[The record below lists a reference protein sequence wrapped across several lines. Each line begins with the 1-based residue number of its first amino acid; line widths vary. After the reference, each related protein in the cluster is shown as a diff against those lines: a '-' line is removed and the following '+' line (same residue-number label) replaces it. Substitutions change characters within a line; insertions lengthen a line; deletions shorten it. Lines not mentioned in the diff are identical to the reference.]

1 MDTDRIWYRRS
12 LWTAVLLPLSWF
24 FRSVAMLRRTAYR
37 RRVLKSTRLEVP
49 VIVVGNLTVGG
60 TGKTPLVIW
69 LSEFLQ
75 QSGYRPGIISRG
87 YRGEARHWPQQ
98 VRPDSDPVSVGDEAV
113 VIARRTGCPMAV
125 GPDRIAAGE
134 ALLQHHDCD
143 VIVSDDGLQHYRLQR
158 DVEIVVIDGVRRFG
172 NGECL
177 PAGPLREPVG
187 RLQQADLVVTTGM
200 ATHGEYAMAYAGKDL
215 RNLLDESQVQ
225 PAAAFSGEQ
234 VHAVAGIGN
243 PAQFF
248 DKLRGLGLEVIE
260 HPFADHHPFCKND
273 ILFGDDLPVVMTEKD
288 AVKCRRFAEAH
299 FWYLP
304 IEVKIQKQFGIR
316 LLNLLE
322 SKHGQKAA

>member
-1 MDTDRIWYRRS
+1 M
-12 LWTAVLLPLSWF
+12 ALLPLSWF
-24 FRSVAMLRRTAYR
+24 FRSVALLRRYGYR
-37 RRVLKSTRLEVP
+37 HNILKSTRLDVP
-49 VIVVGNLTVGG
+49 IIVVGNLTVGG

-69 LSEFLQ
+69 LSEFLM

-87 YRGEARHWPQQ
+87 YRGKARHWPQQ

-125 GPDRIAAGE
+125 GPDRVAAGQ

-187 RLQQADLVVTTGM
+187 RLQQADFVVTTGI
-200 ATHGEYAMAYAGKDL
+200 ATHGEYAMAYSGSEL
-215 RNLLDESQVQ
+215 RNLQDASQVQ
-225 PAAAFSGEQ
+225 SVASLSGQQ

-243 PAQFF
+243 PVQYF
-248 DKLRGLGLEVIE
+248 DKLRSLGLEVIE
-260 HPFADHHPFCKND
+260 HPFADHHAFCKND
-273 ILFGDDLPVVMTEKD
+273 ILFGDELPVVMTEKD
-288 AVKCRRFAEAH
+288 AVKCQRFAEAH

-304 IEVKIQKQFGIR
+304 IGVKIQKQFGIR